1 MKTALAC
8 LIAAF
13 GAWAFAGQL
22 EVVVAPSEKV
32 KKVQAISRG
41 ASGLMNVVQTTR
53 DLKPAGENGHF
64 IVEDLPAGVYD
75 ICIGT
80 VEHTIE
86 GVTLDVNAA
95 KDEPVFHWWLP
106 GDRLAADN
114 YDPASEF
121 EEGAKVSDDEKTEA
135 IRKKFRL
142 DSLRQCFE
150 TLTKVKRFE
159 NFLRVVYAA
168 GTSTKVKA
176 LVELRRDGGFY
187 ADKGGEVI
195 WRAEVW
201 QFTWEGAWSAQN
213 RGAKV
218 LERHRFPP
226 ADYEKFDKLYDPK
239 LGGVAVKD
247 GEKTTLEYELPAAL
261 DDKMGKPRKAGQ

>member
-1 MKTALAC
+1 MKILVAC
-8 LIAAF
+8 VIAAI
-13 GAWAFAGQL
+13 AVPAFAGQL

-32 KKVQAISRG
+32 KRVQAISRG
-41 ASGLMNVVQTTR
+41 ANDIMGVSQKAC
-53 DLKPAGENGHF
+53 DLKPAGETGHF
-64 IVEDLPAGVYD
+64 IVEELPAGVYD
-75 ICIGT
+75 ISIGT

-86 GVTLDVNAA
+86 GVALDVSAA

-106 GDRLAADN
+106 GGRLTADK

-121 EEGAKVSDDEKTEA
+121 EDGVKVSDEEKTDA

-142 DSLRQCFE
+142 DSLRQCFDS
-150 TLTKVKRFE
+150 LAKVKRFE

-187 ADKGGEVI
+187 AERG
-195 WRAEVW
+195 AEVVW
-201 QFTWEGAWSAQN
+201 RSEVWLFTWEGAWSAQS

-218 LERHRFPP
+218 LERHRFPL

-247 GEKTTLEYELPAAL
+247 GEKTKLEYTLPAAL
-261 DDKMGKPRKAGQ
+261 DDKMGKPRKAEK